1 MLTVS
6 MPTWRTPPELVA
18 RAVACVL
25 DQTHTDLTL
34 VLIGDG
40 VDPPRIPDYDERLVV
55 FRLDRN
61 RGRYYADAVAAAAC
75 TSEWFTIHDDDDT
88 SDPDRYERLLAAAG
102 DADVVAGAILDVAVD
117 GRRRILRS
125 NITPSPVRLNHFWHL
140 SALYRAEAIRGMIH
154 PGFRVGYDSLLSSL
168 LAWTC
173 EVVRHP
179 EPLYRR
185 IQRDAS
191 LTRHPDTGIG
201 SLYRRAEVDRL
212 VGLLRQGH
220 HAASRRRFGQQDRIR
235 EILAADAGPD
245 LAAQVADDAA
255 RLRALLPAPPPPA
268 PVDAS
273 DVVVTILTG
282 GRPQLLAETLDA
294 VRHTAPGLLET
305 AVVVALNNGGD
316 RETADVLARHRDVI
330 GRPLSSD
337 GPVMPIGPS
346 ISRLAALAA
355 GTGRR
360 FWLHLEDD
368 WRAVDDPG
376 WLDRA
381 RGILATRREVSQV
394 RLRRSAEPVLPRH
407 MVTGRPLVWRRYPGH
422 AASPDAHLTFNPSLV
437 RTADIPVG
445 WPCAGEADAQRRWH
459 AAGRRAVAQLTPGV
473 FAHIGHADSLR
484 QRTGHD
490 R

>member
-6 MPTWRTPPELVA
+6 MPTWRTPPDLVA

-34 VLIGDG
+34 ILIGDG
-40 VDPPRIPDYDERLVV
+40 VDPPRLPDYDERLVV
-55 FRLDRN
+55 FTLDRN

-75 TSEWFTIHDDDDT
+75 TSEWFTIHDDDDI
-88 SDPDRYERLLAAAG
+88 SDPDRYRRMLAAAG
-102 DADVVAGAILDVAVD
+102 DADVVAGAILDVTAD
-117 GRRRILRS
+117 GRQRILRS
-125 NITPSPVRLNHFWHL
+125 NIVPSPVRLNHFWHL
-140 SALYRAEAIRGMIH
+140 SALYRTETIRGMIH

-168 LAWTC
+168 LAWTAN
-173 EVVRHP
+173 VVRHP

-185 IQRDAS
+185 MQRDAS

-201 SLYRRAEVDRL
+201 SPYRRAEVDRL
-212 VGLLRQGH
+212 TALLRRCH
-220 HAASRRRFGQQDRIR
+220 HAASRRRFGQQDRVR
-235 EILAADAGPD
+235 EILADDAGVD
-245 LAAQVADDAA
+245 LTAQVAADAA
-255 RLRALLPAPPPPA
+255 RLRELLPAPPPPA
-268 PVDAS
+268 PVDAG

-282 GRPQLLAETLDA
+282 GRPQLLAETIDA

-305 AVVVALNNGGD
+305 ARVIALNNGGD
-316 RETADVLARHRDVI
+316 RATADVLASHRDVI
-330 GRPLSSD
+330 DDRLSSN
-337 GPVMPIGPS
+337 GPIAPIGPS
-346 ISRLAALAA
+346 ISRLAAAAA
-355 GTGRR
+355 GSDRR

-381 RGILATRREVSQV
+381 RGILATRREISQV

-407 MVTGRPLVWRRYPGH
+407 MVTGRPLVWRRQPGH
-422 AASPDAHLTFNPSLV
+422 VTSPDAHLTFNPSLL
-437 RTADIPVG
+437 RTADIPAAF
-445 WPCAGEADAQRRWH
+445 PCGGEQDAQRRWRI
-459 AAGRRAVAQLTPGV
+459 AGRRAAAQLVPGV
-473 FAHIGHADSLR
+473 FAHIGHDDSLR